1 VITAP
6 AGIPAIT
13 NDLLIVPKAA
23 MLAGIVI
30 LPELIVVGPAVPPV
44 AVTNIGEPPKQA
56 DTGEGAMVIADGTR
70 L

>member
-1 VITAP
+1 
-6 AGIPAIT
+6 
-13 NDLLIVPKAA
+13 
-23 MLAGIVI
+23 MLAGIVM